1 MVTRKRNFRRVK
13 ILIFVLT
20 FVSLRNRKKLPSAA
34 RQSTSTVQKYR
45 ICVVVDYADKIHPV
59 HSHYHTLKPVQI
71 TRTKNILTWLCI
83 QYMYI
88 VCTTVSTNSILEN
101 HCNWKQLGGY
111 STLVKPYQLDS
122 HILSSHFNSAVQ
134 YCTVQY

>member
-13 ILIFVLT
+13 IIIFVLT

-71 TRTKNILTWLCI
+71 TRTKKHFNLAVYTI
-83 QYMYI
+83 Y
-88 VCTTVSTNSILEN
+88 VCTTVSTNSMLEN

-111 STLVKPYQLDS
+111 STLVKPYQLDRPV
-122 HILSSHFNSAVQ
+122 LSSHFNSAVQ